1 MTYLA
6 KMPARHRRPPVQ
18 SRSSL
23 GDFWGWLTA
32 SPIDAVVPDTT
43 VADCVGQA
51 NATTAPLDAKI
62 DDLAKNWNPTGFYTP
77 ADIRTLI
84 SQTMAMITGAQSVLD
99 QAAQAPS
106 ASQDS
111 IVRATD
117 DLARA
122 GKASLDY
129 LSAAN
134 QADQQGLRTVN
145 AVGLKDWVLSAMGAA
160 SSAIGTAAAVSCI
173 TPWWVGALATFQTA
187 FDALYNGAK
196 AIVGAVLAIGETA
209 LKVADALPQFSDL
222 IAVGLVLGGAYLL
235 WNRYIAP
242 PRYR

>member
-6 KMPARHRRPPVQ
+6 RMPIPKRRP
-18 SRSSL
+18 RRRGL
-23 GDFWGWLTA
+23 GDIFDV
-32 SPIDAVVPDTT
+32 IENAVAPQPSEI
-43 VADCVGQA
+43 AQCVGQA
-51 NATTAPLDAKI
+51 NATTSPLDAKI

-84 SQTMAMITGAQSVLD
+84 GQTMAMITGAQSVID

-111 IVRATD
+111 IMRATD

-134 QADQQGLRTVN
+134 QADQQGLRTIN

-160 SSAIGTAAAVSCI
+160 SSAIGTAAAISCI

-209 LKVADALPQFSDL
+209 LKVADALPKFSDL